1 MSERLSRLKRSIGL
15 FLFWA
20 SWLLWGL
27 MLLVPF
33 VMEADASRV
42 AVTATALLVAAE
54 ISFAV
59 SLLLLGRP
67 FYQAFKERIKSL
79 WVKLRGEEKA
89 EATPLD

>member
-1 MSERLSRLKRSIGL
+1 MSQLKRSVGL

-27 MLLVPF
+27 ILLVPF
-33 VMEADASRV
+33 VMDADATTV
-42 AVTATALLVAAE
+42 TVTATALLIAAE

-59 SLLLLGRP
+59 SLLLLGCP
-67 FYQAFKERIKSL
+67 FYHAVKARVKIL
-79 WVKLRGEEKA
+79 WVKLRGREKA